1 MAHSI
6 DTSTRALA
14 PHKGQPFQCF
24 EMRFS
29 EAQNITDAVIGED
42 IVLDEDLLGNE
53 KLLYD
58 WPAVYILDNGK
69 QAYVGQTTSFARR
82 MGEHGKNPDKAQFER
97 ASLISH
103 PEFNQSVVT
112 DYEHRLIGLM
122 AADQKYKLTNGNGGM
137 TESDYYSRAEYEA
150 MFDDLWEQLRQMHLA
165 NHTIA
170 EIQET
175 EVFKYSPYKELN
187 LDQKVALEKIL
198 LAVTSAMEGTEERA
212 APIVVDGKPG
222 TGKTVLAIFLLKML
236 KDNFVDKDGRPTAR
250 IKLLE
255 PMTSLRKTLQKTLK
269 TVPGLKASDVIGP
282 ADVVSPKNG
291 FTGDGHPNIDIL
303 LVDESH
309 RLRRYKNI
317 VARKSFKDVCA
328 ALGRSEWDT
337 TQLDWILATCRLPIL
352 FYDHRQSIGP
362 ADIPPQVVRQR
373 LGASLANPISL
384 GRQMRVKGGDAL
396 LDYVEA
402 LLHNESLEP
411 REFPGYELCLHR
423 TFGGFDRSFEEHLA
437 KAELTRMVA
446 GYAWRWSSKKDRSLF
461 DITIDG
467 VDKRWNTTLDNW
479 VGKGVGDDDE
489 ARAVAHEV
497 GCIHT
502 IQGYDLSYAYVI
514 VGEDLVFNSAS
525 GRIEAVQDNYYD
537 ANGQTKDMAAEDLLT
552 FIRDIYY
559 VLLTRG
565 IEGTHLYVCDP
576 ALREHLSRYIEVVE

>member
-1 MAHSI
+1 MAQTI
-6 DTSTRALA
+6 ETGTSALA
-14 PHKGQPFQCF
+14 PHRGEPFRCY
-24 EMRFS
+24 EMSFS
-29 EAQNITDAVIGED
+29 DAQNITDAVIGEG
-42 IVLDEDLLGNE
+42 IVLDEDLIGNE

-58 WPAVYILDNGK
+58 WPAVYILDNGE

-82 MGEHGKNPDKAQFER
+82 MGEHGKNPEKSLFNR
-97 ASLISH
+97 ANLISH

-122 AADQKYKLTNGNGGM
+122 AADGKYELTNGNGGM

-150 MFDDLWEQLRQMHLA
+150 MFEDLWEQLRQMHLA
-165 NHTIA
+165 NHTVA
-170 EIQET
+170 QIQET

-198 LAVTSAMEGTEERA
+198 LAVTGAMEGSEERVR
-212 APIVVDGKPG
+212 PIVVDGKPG
-222 TGKTVLAIFLLKML
+222 TGKTVLAVFLLKML
-236 KDNFVDKDGRPTAR
+236 KDNYVDENGNPTAR

-255 PMTSLRKTLQKTLK
+255 PMTSLRKTLQKTLR

-282 ADVVSPKNG
+282 ADLVSPKNG
-291 FTGDGHPNIDIL
+291 FTGDGVPNIDIL

-309 RLRRYKNI
+309 RLRRYKSI

-328 ALGRSEWDT
+328 ALGRSAENT
-337 TQLDWILATCRLPIL
+337 TQLDWVLATCRLPIF

-362 ADIPPQVVRQR
+362 ADIPQQVVRQK
-373 LGASLANPISL
+373 LGDSLAHPISL
-384 GRQMRVKGGDAL
+384 GRQMRVKAGDAL

-402 LLHNESLEP
+402 ILNNERPEP
-411 REFPGYELCLHR
+411 RSFPDYELCLHR
-423 TFGGFDRSFEEHLA
+423 TFEGFDRSFEEHLA
-437 KAELTRMVA
+437 EAELTRMVA
-446 GYAWRWSSKKDRSLF
+446 SYAWRWASKKDGSLY
-461 DITIDG
+461 DITIEG

-479 VGKGVGDDDE
+479 VGKGME
-489 ARAVAHEV
+489 SEAVAHEV
-497 GCIHT
+497 GCIHA

-514 VGEDLVFNSAS
+514 VGEDLVYNRQA
-525 GRIEAVQDNYYD
+525 GRIEAVQKNYYD
-537 ANGQTKDMAAEDLLT
+537 TKGKTKGMDPEELLA

-576 ALREHLSRYIEVVE
+576 ALREHLSRYIEAVE

>member
-6 DTSTRALA
+6 ETTSSALT
-14 PHKGQPFQCF
+14 PQRGIPFQCY
-24 EMRFS
+24 EMSFS
-29 EAQNITDAVIGED
+29 SAQNITDAVVGER
-42 IVLDEDLLGNE
+42 ILIDEDLLGNE

-58 WPAVYILDNGK
+58 WPAVYILDNGQ
-69 QAYVGQTTSFARR
+69 QAYVGQTVSFARR
-82 MGEHGKNPDKAQFER
+82 MGEHGKNPGKALFNR

-103 PEFNQSVVT
+103 PEFNQSVIT

-122 AADQKYKLTNGNGGM
+122 AADGKYQLTNGNGGLA
-137 TESDYYSRAEYEA
+137 ESDYFSRNEYEA
-150 MFDDLWEQLRQMHLA
+150 MFDDLWEQLRQMQLA

-170 EIQET
+170 QIEET
-175 EVFKYSPYKELN
+175 ELFKYSPYKELN

-198 LAVTSAMEGTEERA
+198 LAVTNAMEGKEERV

-222 TGKTVLAIFLLKML
+222 TGKTILAIFLLKML
-236 KDNFVDKDGRPTAR
+236 KDTYVDEKGHPTAR

-255 PMTSLRKTLQKTLK
+255 PMTSLRNTLQKTLR
-269 TVPGLKASDVIGP
+269 TVPGLKASDIIGP

-291 FTGDGHPNIDIL
+291 FTGDGVPNIDIL

-328 ALGRSEWDT
+328 ALDRSAEDT
-337 TQLDWILATCRLPIL
+337 TQLDWILATCRLPIF

-362 ADIPPQVVRQR
+362 ADIPPQVVRQK
-373 LGASLANPISL
+373 LGDSLAHPISL
-384 GRQMRVKGGDAL
+384 GRQMRVKAGDAL
-396 LDYVEA
+396 LSYVEA
-402 LLHNESLEP
+402 ILNNEKPDP
-411 REFPGYELCLHR
+411 RSFSDYELCLHR
-423 TFGGFDRSFEEHLA
+423 TFEGFDRSFEEHLA
-437 KAELTRMVA
+437 QAELTRMVA
-446 GYAWRWSSKKDRSLF
+446 GYAWRWTSKKDKSLY
-461 DITIDG
+461 DIAIEG

-479 VGKGVGDDDE
+479 VGKGMDSE
-489 ARAVAHEV
+489 AIAHEV

-514 VGEDLVFNSAS
+514 VGEDLIYNRQT
-525 GRIEAVQDNYYD
+525 GLIEAVQDKYYD
-537 ANGQTKDMAAEDLLT
+537 TNGQTKDMAAEELLGY
-552 FIRDIYY
+552 IRDIYY

-576 ALREHLSRYIEVVE
+576 ALREYLARYFEVID